1 MLVPGSFVELFLKKL
16 TKLLKCY
23 NRVYNVCLSKW
34 SAKQK

>member
-1 MLVPGSFVELFLKKL
+1 MLVPGSFIELFLKKP
-16 TKLLKCY
+16 KLLKCY